1 MSFFMHCAYY
11 GILPRNPIFTR
22 IYQTRKFRKNN
33 LLVCSPYK
41 KVNNM
46 TEILFHNLPALP
58 KVHRGAVVKTAIL
71 TSKLQPSN
79 LKGNKAISN
88 LYDVNQSIE
97 VV

>member
-1 MSFFMHCAYY
+1 
-11 GILPRNPIFTR
+11 
-22 IYQTRKFRKNN
+22 
-33 LLVCSPYK
+33 
-41 KVNNM
+41 M

-58 KVHRGAVVKTAIL
+58 KVHRGAVIKTAIL

-97 VV
+97 VVWS